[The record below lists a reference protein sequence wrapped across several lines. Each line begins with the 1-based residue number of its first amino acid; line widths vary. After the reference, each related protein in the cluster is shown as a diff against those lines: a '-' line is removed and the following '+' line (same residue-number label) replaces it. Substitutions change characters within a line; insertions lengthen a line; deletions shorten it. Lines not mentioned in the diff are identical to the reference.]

1 VRSLP
6 PRTRLAL
13 LAASV
18 AIGLIGPPAGLV
30 PASQASANQ
39 ASTSAAA
46 VRTGVTVRAV
56 LHHDLSAPLRNL
68 PVIRPSRGE
77 AFVPRRGVPAVP
89 AAGSAPG
96 HRLLDQAVQP
106 VAPGVVPRVQTSF
119 DGLANVDA
127 VFPPD
132 SEGDVGPDQYVQWVN
147 TSFAIFDKSGHML
160 FGPAEGRTLWQGFGG
175 VCQKQN
181 QGDPIVLYDPL
192 ADRWVVSQFGFNV
205 DQHGHELPPFVE
217 CVAVS
222 QTPVPT
228 GKWFRYSF
236 QVSDVLFN
244 DYPKMGV
251 WPDGYYLTFNMIRPL
266 TGEFVGVEL
275 MALDRS
281 NMLQGK
287 DADSQSVEMWRAFPQ
302 QDLYGVMP
310 SDLDGTTPPP
320 PGSPNFVLALQD
332 KALARHVFADRLEV
346 FKFHADFAHPRKA
359 GVTGPAKLH
368 TAPFDA
374 DMCGGSLKC
383 IPQPGTPRRLDA
395 IAEDQL
401 MFRAAYRNF
410 GDHQSIVVNATV
422 DVNGHDHAGVRWFE
436 IRNPGSHPVLFQEGT
451 QAPDGADRWMGSVAM
466 DAAGDIALGYSV
478 GGKHL
483 APSIRYTGRTPGDP
497 LGSMEHERT
506 LQAGGGSQTGTDRW
520 GDYSTMSVDPAD
532 GCTFWY
538 QAEYYAKRART
549 AWHTRIG
556 SFVFPGCP
564 ASG

>member
-1 VRSLP
+1 MRSLP
-6 PRTRLAL
+6 RIRLAL
-13 LAASV
+13 LAVALGVSLAATPVARASPGGTEV
-18 AIGLIGPPAGLV
+18 RGLGAPA
-30 PASQASANQ
+30 P
-39 ASTSAAA
+39 
-46 VRTGVTVRAV
+46 VTVRAA
-56 LHHDLSAPLRNL
+56 LHHDVSPRLRDMR
-68 PVIRPSRGE
+68 VIRPPRGTV
-77 AFVPRRGVPAVP
+77 FIPRRGVPAVNRPVP
-89 AAGSAPG
+89 ATGARP
-96 HRLLDQAVQP
+96 LDRAVRP
-106 VAPGVVPRVQTSF
+106 AAPGVVPLAHTSF
-119 DGLANVDA
+119 EGLSNVDG
-127 VFPPD
+127 VYPPD
-132 SEGDVGPDQYVQWVN
+132 SEGDVGPNEYVQWVN
-147 TSFAIFDKSGHML
+147 SSFAIFDKSGHKL
-160 FGPAEGRTLWQGFGG
+160 FGPAEGNTLWEGFGG

-192 ADRWVVSQFGFNV
+192 ADRWVMSQFGFNV

-217 CVAVS
+217 CAAVS
-222 QTPVPT
+222 QTPDPT

-236 QVSDVLFN
+236 QVSDVLFD

-266 TGEFVGVEL
+266 TGEFVGVEV

-287 DADSQSVEMWRAFPQ
+287 DADSQFVEMWHQFPQ
-302 QDLYGVMP
+302 QDLYGLLP

-320 PGSPNFVLALQD
+320 AGSPNFIVALQD
-332 KALARHVFADRLEV
+332 RALARHVFTDRLEI
-346 FKFHADFAHPRKA
+346 FRFHADFAHPLKA
-359 GVTGPAKLH
+359 GITGPAKLH
-368 TAPFDA
+368 TAPFDP

-401 MFRAAYRNF
+401 MFRAAYRNL

-483 APSIRYTGRTPGDP
+483 APSIRYTGRTPADP
-497 LGSMEHERT
+497 PGSMEHERT

-520 GDYSTMSVDPAD
+520 GDDSTMSVDPTD
-532 GCTFWY
+532 DCTFWY
-538 QAEYYAKRART
+538 QAEYYPNRART

-556 SFVFPGCP
+556 SFEFPGCP
-564 ASG
+564 AP